1 MHQVPVDS
9 TERGSQ
15 WPEQWPLRLEKPPY
29 WLSTSQTGVY
39 GRPAPEDFKV
49 DYEHWKHV
57 VSKSYLKGLGIN
69 WSSVRNIMDMR
80 AVYGG
85 FAAALKDLNVWVLNV
100 VPIDSADTLSIIY
113 ERGLFGIYHDWC
125 ESFNTYPRSY
135 DLLHADHLFSKL
147 RKKCN
152 IIAVVAEVDRILR
165 PDGKIIVRDD
175 METINE
181 IQNLVKSLHWEVRLT
196 YSKDKE
202 GLLCA
207 KKKMWRPGES
217 SSM

>member
-85 FAAALKDLNVWVLNV
+85 LVN
-100 VPIDSADTLSIIY
+100 PSLSPFLSLSLPF
-113 ERGLFGIYHDWC
+113 LFYA
-125 ESFNTYPRSY
+125 SVTYY
-135 DLLHADHLFSKL
+135 MHQAFSVYL
-147 RKKCN
+147 
-152 IIAVVAEVDRILR
+152 AVTVFL
-165 PDGKIIVRDD
+165 G
-175 METINE
+175 
-181 IQNLVKSLHWEVRLT
+181 
-196 YSKDKE
+196 
-202 GLLCA
+202 G
-207 KKKMWRPGES
+207 
-217 SSM
+217 